1 MGMFDGINISGSAL
15 TANRFKMDVHA
26 DNIANQQTTRA
37 RLNEAGEWEPY
48 RRKIVTQGAK
58 GEQFNQ
64 LLHKAI
70 GKQDISTGKGVSI
83 HSVKEDPAP
92 FEPVYNPNHPD
103 ANEEGYVMMPN
114 VDPLKEMM
122 GMMTASRA
130 YEANVTALNASK
142 GILMKSLEIGK

>member
-58 GEQFNQ
+58 GSNLINFYIKQLENKISAQGKVFPSTLSRKILHHSNQFIIQ
-64 LLHKAI
+64 IIRTPMKR
-70 GKQDISTGKGVSI
+70 
-83 HSVKEDPAP
+83 
-92 FEPVYNPNHPD
+92 
-103 ANEEGYVMMPN
+103 VM
-114 VDPLKEMM
+114 
-122 GMMTASRA
+122 S
-130 YEANVTALNASK
+130 
-142 GILMKSLEIGK
+142 

>member
-70 GKQDISTGKGVSI
+70 GKQDTAQGKVFPSTLSRKI
-83 HSVKEDPAP
+83 LHHSNQFIIQIIRTPMKR
-92 FEPVYNPNHPD
+92 
-103 ANEEGYVMMPN
+103 VM
-114 VDPLKEMM
+114 
-122 GMMTASRA
+122 S
-130 YEANVTALNASK
+130 
-142 GILMKSLEIGK
+142 